1 MIIAVLVEATPAIMA
16 TFLNVAVA
24 VWQQSSSSSRRRSRS
39 RLSSSC
45 CGRSSGSSSSSSSRS
60 TSGIF
65 RVAVVAVK
73 SRS

>member
-45 CGRSSGSSSSSSSRS
+45 CGRSSGSSSSSSRS